1 MAYHYYQTEG
11 GDEKWK
17 PIPDNKL
24 DTIEGAM
31 FCTILSVDSPIP
43 EDPDKETLAAVKYN
57 GDMYFDL
64 DDAASP
70 ASTAVHAKALIG
82 KLEENGVFPA
92 QAEIY
97 ASGGKGF
104 HVILPRECFMTKPP
118 KTGMTH
124 LPAIYKEMAFSLAV
138 ESMDFRVYTG
148 RKGRMFRCANIKR
161 PNGLYKVRISY
172 DELCTLV
179 DIADKEA
186 AEAAYREMCS
196 APRKSLDVEAD
207 APTLAMGMLALFD
220 QAKAKISK
228 VVTKNKKRKP
238 TTLPKEMPSFDALLR
253 GEGIKPD
260 TGFHQI
266 SLQVAITAHARN
278 MSREDLLEAAK
289 GLCDNHESDGNRYNT
304 ASKRRAELARMWE
317 YTEDNPCYD
326 YSAGA
331 VTALLTHTA
340 GDMHG
345 LVISEEEVS
354 DAIVEGMA
362 ETPEGEEYDHAG
374 VIMTRQGL
382 FALSE
387 NGPKMVTAISY
398 DNVTELVSADD
409 NRVTVLEADVY
420 ISGRKVANSTSIE
433 LDSFNSV
440 SNINKMMMRHGQTF
454 SGNDTQARGV
464 YMRLIEKARKAN
476 RRMYVSNREGLDIVK
491 IPGHDNEVARKGF
504 LIWSDNRGVAVQ
516 PDIVDAGIQ
525 MKFAGFPDPH
535 GQFQTDLEDAPRL
548 IEFLKD
554 DESKEAMRLFLHD
567 FLQCQNPGHV
577 GKLLGWMVA
586 SYWRMLFHEK
596 YDKFPLLHI
605 NGAAGQGKSLRKGT
619 LVIKAD
625 GTREVIEN
633 IKVGDKLLGPDGSVR
648 NVLGLGRGKE
658 TMYKVTPVKGD
669 PYFVNESHILS
680 LKRSYE
686 GSCRLSDGRR
696 IGNDVHVLNVNV
708 KVWSE
713 STAATQKLFKGY
725 KSELVEF
732 HREQKPLPIPPY
744 ILGAWLGD
752 GHSSGPTLTKSRDTN
767 LARIWRDYGEA
778 MGHAVSEYVISPKCS
793 RFSILGSGNI
803 RGNAILNSL
812 KKLGVLNN
820 KHIPESYLY
829 APSEDRLQLLAGMLD
844 SDGHQTYGG
853 YDWISKDKHVAE
865 DFTFLCRSLGFAAF
879 MQECTK
885 GIKSIGFS
893 GTYWRVGISGD
904 CERIPCQ
911 DKPAPA
917 RKQIKNHLVT
927 GLTFEKLD
935 VEDYYGVMLDG
946 DKLFLLGDFTVTHN
960 TETTKLFCNLHY
972 YNSEPKMLTPTS
984 TLFAVAHSMAGSA
997 SIPLVL
1003 DEFKPAEMNPQ
1014 LYDKFK
1020 LLLRDAYNCRAV
1032 ERGGGTR
1039 ENSDY
1044 RSVHRTQLSAP
1055 VVFISEAA
1063 ESESALMERV
1073 VLITQIKPPAVQM
1086 SANYMRFSRAVAK
1099 KGMLGTLGKYIAA
1112 SIVKRTTLEAFNE
1125 EFSTIYNA
1133 TRKDLMLSEDDVD
1146 LSPEDLA
1153 RKSGAKERTVFNY
1166 SVVKFGLQKIENLLK
1181 GIYGDE
1187 FTSLFADMQA
1197 NVCNTVEDIQSQT
1210 VPEWLKVLN
1219 TFTDMAGIDPESAC
1233 YLQDGKDY
1241 AVIDYGGVAC
1251 MEFHLRSCYH
1261 KYRQYMAL
1269 SRSKPLFPGEAA
1281 FMFAMGNTPAL
1292 AAKGTNVELEV
1303 PGGSYIFSLSEL
1315 RSNGYLA
1322 P

>member
-43 EDPDKETLAAVKYN
+43 EEPDKETLAAVKYN

-220 QAKAKISK
+220 QAKAKIGK
-228 VVTKNKKRKP
+228 VLTKNKKRKP

-289 GLCDNHESDGNRYNT
+289 GLCDSHESDGNRYNT

-420 ISGRKVANSTSIE
+420 ISGRKVANGTSIE

-605 NGAAGQGKSLRKGT
+605 NGAAGQGKCLGIDT
-619 LVIKAD
+619 PVLLAD
-625 GTREVIEN
+625 GTVKMVQDIA
-633 IKVGDKLLGPDGSVR
+633 VGDKLLGPDGTVR
-648 NVLGLGRGKE
+648 NVLSTVSGQE
-658 TMYKVTPVKGD
+658 QMYKVIPAKGD
-669 PYFVNESHILS
+669 PYVINESHILS
-680 LKRSYE
+680 LRKSDRGNLRLANGRVIAN
-686 GSCRLSDGRR
+686 GSD
-696 IGNDVHVLNVNV
+696 IVNV
-708 KVWSE
+708 DVKTIYDTPAK
-713 STAATQKLFKGY
+713 TAIKLKGWRAGA
-725 KSELVEF
+725 LEF
-732 HREQKPLPIPPY
+732 PVPAKPLPVDPY
-744 ILGAWLGD
+744 WLGAWLGD
-752 GHSSGPTLTKSRDTN
+752 GNSTDVAIYKPECNMTRWLHTYAEKLGMTIT
-767 LARIWRDYGEA
+767 
-778 MGHAVSEYVISPKCS
+778 EYAYPDKCS
-793 RFSILGSGNI
+793 GWAITNGPAGGVNILRDFIKSEMANGK
-803 RGNAILNSL
+803 R
-812 KKLGVLNN
+812 
-820 KHIPESYLY
+820 IPLQYKT
-829 APSEDRLQLLAGMLD
+829 APLADRMQLLAGLID
-844 SDGHQTYGG
+844 SDGSLAYSG
-853 YDWISKDKHVAE
+853 YDWISKDQQFAE
-865 DFTFLCRSLGFAAF
+865 DFAFLCRSVGLAAYI
-879 MQECTK
+879 QQCQK
-885 GIKSIGFS
+885 GIKSTGFV
-893 GTYWRVGISGD
+893 GTYWRVHVSGD
-904 CERIPCQ
+904 CERIPCL
-911 DKPAPA
+911 DKKAPP
-917 RKQIKNHLVT
+917 RRQIKRHLVHGIT
-927 GLTFEKLD
+927 VEKLE
-935 VEDYYGVMLDG
+935 VGDYYGFELDG

-1055 VVFISEAA
+1055 LVFISEAA

-1233 YLQDGKDY
+1233 YLQNGKDY

-1292 AAKGTNVELEV
+1292 AAKGTNVELDV